1 MDKFRMA
8 KRLENLAASFEKDAR
23 QRQELGRYEEGEASS
38 SSAQAYADA
47 ARRIRKLADE
57 LFSET
62 CADVSDRLRKLAD
75 DSSSEKGGLA
85 LKHIVV
91 LEDQES
97 RIDFL
102 RQHFPH
108 YEIVWFADVSPF
120 LAAVKEHRETL
131 CLVVFDHDLGRM
143 GPPDGP
149 YSSPK
154 PYYDVEGKT
163 GRRSET

>member
-1 MDKFRMA
+1 M
-8 KRLENLAASFEKDAR
+8 
-23 QRQELGRYEEGEASS
+23 
-38 SSAQAYADA
+38 
-47 ARRIRKLADE
+47 
-57 LFSET
+57 
-62 CADVSDRLRKLAD
+62 
-75 DSSSEKGGLA
+75 
-85 LKHIVV
+85 KHIVV

-163 GRRSET
+163 GADAAYEIEPFGVPALVWSQNTPGRETICNLLSRGRKASWIQAAPFRATDEFRLLVWKMLP